1 MAMSSRGL
9 LRAVLVAGAAI
20 ATSSFVGVPA
30 GAGLS
35 RHARASSRA
44 VRMMAYKVP
53 EATQE
58 EWVASRVE
66 SKRRPASLAQAAVW
80 PRLAGAHGSLGRDLA
95 LADRGLRRAGRGLRD
110 GSFGTQVE
118 GQSGLY
124 KERIVYLGQE
134 IDDLVINQ
142 IISVMLFADAEDAT
156 KEQYLYINSPGG
168 SVIAG
173 LALYDTFG

>member
-1 MAMSSRGL
+1 MA
-9 LRAVLVAGAAI
+9 AWGAIWRWQIEA
-20 ATSSFVGVPA
+20 SGEPA
-30 GAGLS
+30 E
-35 RHARASSRA
+35 
-44 VRMMAYKVP
+44 VC
-53 EATQE
+53 
-58 EWVASRVE
+58 
-66 SKRRPASLAQAAVW
+66 
-80 PRLAGAHGSLGRDLA
+80 
-95 LADRGLRRAGRGLRD
+95 